1 MVKRKLKTVDGILDS
16 LEPEK
21 KAITEKFRHIV
32 KNTIPDTAEIV
43 RRGRIT
49 YVLNNKDFLSVR
61 IAQSHVDLLFLCGT
75 KCASNL
81 LKGTGTGKDLRHVEV
96 RNISDFN
103 ETELVRLLKEA
114 ERIA

>member
-1 MVKRKLKTVDGILDS
+1 MVKRKLKTVDEILNS

-21 KAITEKFRHIV
+21 KAITEKFRRIV
-32 KNTIPDTAEIV
+32 KNTIPDAAEIV
-43 RRGRIT
+43 RRGKIT
-49 YVLNNKDFLSVR
+49 FVLNNKDFLSVR
-61 IAQSHVDLLFLCGT
+61 TAQSHIDLLFLCGT
-75 KCASNL
+75 KCTSNL

-96 RNISDFN
+96 RNISDLN

>member
-1 MVKRKLKTVDGILDS
+1 MVKRKLKTVDEILDS

-21 KAITEKFRHIV
+21 EAITEKFRRMV

-43 RRGRIT
+43 RRGKIT
-49 YVLNNKDFLSVR
+49 FVLNNKDFLSIR
-61 IAQSHVDLLFLCGT
+61 AAQSHVDLLFLCGT
-75 KCASNL
+75 KCTSNL

-114 ERIA
+114 ERLA